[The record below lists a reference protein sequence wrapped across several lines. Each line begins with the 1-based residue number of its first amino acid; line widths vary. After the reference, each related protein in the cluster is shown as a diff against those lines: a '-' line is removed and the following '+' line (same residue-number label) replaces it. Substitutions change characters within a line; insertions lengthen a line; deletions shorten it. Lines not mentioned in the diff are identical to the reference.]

1 MALVQHK
8 SFNFLVD
15 VNLPRKFAFFNS
27 PLFMHV
33 VDIDPM
39 MTDNEIWEYAIKN
52 EKVILTKD
60 ANFYDRY
67 ISSKT
72 TPKVVYLQLGNCTLK
87 KLHKYFTDNWDS
99 VISKLDH
106 SSMVVLKKDQI
117 MTFE

>member
-60 ANFYDRY
+60 ADP
-67 ISSKT
+67 
-72 TPKVVYLQLGNCTLK
+72 PKADKFL
-87 KLHKYFTDNWDS
+87 
-99 VISKLDH
+99 
-106 SSMVVLKKDQI
+106 
-117 MTFE
+117 